1 MPSYNIPKLE
11 GIVTHYKTKH
21 RKQVD
26 YHVAFCIAQSSLK
39 DCIGVAARAIDDL
52 NKIHFHQRR
61 VGRAALANF
70 AEKVL
75 LLENELNTA
84 TTFDAIFELINN
96 TNAEGINEI
105 TVFDTAFRIGSYRKI
120 LPDKIYLISGT
131 RIGAEVLL
139 GKLEDKTTLSP
150 EELPSPFHQKDLTV
164 ADIEAILFLYKD
176 ELVYCVKN

>member
-1 MPSYNIPKLE
+1 MQSYNIPKLE
-11 GIVTHYKTKH
+11 GIVAHYKAKH

-61 VGRAALANF
+61 VGRTALANF
-70 AEKVL
+70 AEKLL
-75 LLENELNTA
+75 LLENDLNTA
-84 TTFDAIFELINN
+84 TTFDAIFELIKN
-96 TNAEGINEI
+96 TNAQGINEI

-139 GKLEDKTTLSP
+139 GKLDGKTTLSP
-150 EELPSPFHQKDLTV
+150 EELPSPFHRKDLTV
-164 ADIEAILFLYKD
+164 ADIEDILFLYKD